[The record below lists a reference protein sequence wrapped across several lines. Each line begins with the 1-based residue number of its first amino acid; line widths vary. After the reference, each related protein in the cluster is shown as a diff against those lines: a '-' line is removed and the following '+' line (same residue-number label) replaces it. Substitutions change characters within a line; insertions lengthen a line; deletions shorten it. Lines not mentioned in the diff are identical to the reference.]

1 VIGAKNFS
9 EQYILA
15 ELMADRL
22 EGEGASVQRKI
33 NLGSAVAYRALAPAR
48 STPMSTIPAPCG
60 PTS

>member
-22 EGEGASVQRKI
+22 EARGANVQRK
-33 NLGSAVAYRALAPAR
+33 
-48 STPMSTIPAPCG
+48 
-60 PTS
+60 